1 MLPHDESHAHKR
13 NCLHEI
19 AGDFYHFGPRFWPQ
33 MNPNFRCLVWDEV
46 ACRTAYLW
54 PGTTTSMVRPCVAFK
69 SECSTEEL
77 LGNWQVMLNP
87 WEVNVNPYGVEN
99 WGGPF
104 FSRRNCTHLFFCSGG
119 TPYIICITDWGLSI
133 SLATFLQL
141 LHDWCIHSPSHVK
154 NKPLPEV
161 SKNVLMNPALPNS
174 FTP

>member
-13 NCLHEI
+13 NCLDEI

-33 MNPNFRCLVWDEV
+33 MNPNFRFLVWDEV

-54 PGTTTSMVRPCVAFK
+54 PRTTTSMVRPCVAFK

-77 LGNWQVMLNP
+77 LGNWWVRLNF
-87 WEVNVNPYGVEN
+87 WEVNVNLYGVEN

-104 FSRRNCTHLFFCSGG
+104 FSRRNCTHLFFRWGG
-119 TPYIICITDWGLSI
+119 TPYIICIADWGLSI
-133 SLATFLQL
+133 SLATFLQI
-141 LHDWCIHSPSHVK
+141 LHD
-154 NKPLPEV
+154 LPEV